1 MKKISIAF
9 LAAMSLAS
17 FGCPNKKTA
26 GDGIAKMTEFKDS
39 MCACKDRACTE
50 RVTEEMTRWGQ
61 EQAKAGAD
69 KDVKMSE
76 EDMKKSAALSEE
88 MGKCMTKILTEAAGA
103 AGGAAEGSAG
113 VAGGGAAAGS
123 AEGSAEGSAG
133 AAGGGAA
140 AGSGSGSASGA
151 AAGSAH

>member
-26 GDGIAKMTEFKDS
+26 GDGIAKMTEFKDR

-61 EQAKAGAD
+61 EQAKVGAA
-69 KDVKMSE
+69 KDVTMSE
-76 EDMKKSAALSEE
+76 EDRRKSVALSEE

-103 AGGAAEGSAG
+103 AGG
-113 VAGGGAAAGS
+113 GAAA
-123 AEGSAEGSAG
+123 GSAG

-140 AGSGSGSASGA
+140 AGSAGAAGGDA